1 MVYLSWL
8 VILLI
13 PYWLG
18 PIIVWLTQK
27 AGARPVFEPFTP
39 GRHLLARRFYAFC
52 PDIVEQGTETVAALA
67 RDLLESLR
75 LQEWAD
81 QLHGLAVTRPVYCLL
96 DVVYMGVS
104 AVLLRVPLTSLRL
117 PP

>member
-1 MVYLSWL
+1 MLYLTWL

-18 PIIVWLTQK
+18 PVIVWLTQK

-67 RDLLESLR
+67 RDLLESQR
-75 LQEWAD
+75 L
-81 QLHGLAVTRPVYCLL
+81 YCWW
-96 DVVYMGVS
+96 D
-104 AVLLRVPLTSLRL
+104 
-117 PP
+117 